1 MAALTHS
8 RVEEFLTALA
18 TRDPDRIDPFLD
30 ENVDW
35 LVIGP
40 VEVFPYCGQRVGK
53 AAVRAAHEQMMTGL
67 ETVKVVRDYVVVEND
82 QAAVLTRL
90 TLVHKPMGRQLNVR
104 LSHFMRFRDG
114 TVIDYCA
121 IIDSLGVVEQVL
133 GHTLDF
139 AVLEP
144 A

>member
-8 RVEEFLTALA
+8 RVEQFLTALA
-18 TRDPDRIDPFLD
+18 TRDPDLIEPFLD

-35 LVIGP
+35 LVTGP

-53 AAVRAAHEQMMTGL
+53 AAVRAAYEQMKMRL
-67 ETVKVVRDYVVVEND
+67 ETVKVVRDYLVVEND
-82 QAAVLTRL
+82 LAAALTRL
-90 TLVHKPMGRQLNVR
+90 TLMHKPRGRQLNVR
-104 LSHFMRFRDG
+104 LSHFARFRNG
-114 TVIDYCA
+114 VVVEYCA
-121 IIDSLGVVEQVL
+121 IIDSLGAVEQVL

-139 AVLEP
+139 ATLAP